1 VDLPPEIRERFRR
14 FGRQGGRKRAANL
27 SSDARRA
34 GAVRAA
40 TARWIRCR
48 FGASSFE
55 TLGLPGGD
63 RVDAGLADLAEG
75 KATVES
81 LLVSLA
87 APRLRR
93 EGVPVTRTEED
104 PEERLFAMLARRE
117 DDLAH
122 ARYTALLRQ
131 MASFADGCR
140 TARPRRG
147 EGAR

>member
-1 VDLPPEIRERFRR
+1 
-14 FGRQGGRKRAANL
+14 
-27 SSDARRA
+27 
-34 GAVRAA
+34 
-40 TARWIRCR
+40 
-48 FGASSFE
+48 
-55 TLGLPGGD
+55 
-63 RVDAGLADLAEG
+63 
-75 KATVES
+75 
-81 LLVSLA
+81 
-87 APRLRR
+87 
-93 EGVPVTRTEED
+93 VPVTRTEED